1 MSVRSAACLA
11 PLSTSPPHFRP
22 ERFSFSRHLEQPSCS
37 RSCTGSSCCLSVP
50 SRSPPRW
57 ALQTFLRLE
66 SSLYCS
72 GPSVSVTAL
81 EVTRTASPQLPPAP
95 VLQTHLSCHCLI
107 TCVPCSAYVREHV
120 EFGLVHCRVPRA
132 ASLRGSGRVLRS
144 HELRQ
149 HKRGCQGNTFQAQG
163 ILDSG
168 VG

>member
-72 GPSVSVTAL
+72 GPSVSDSFGGHPYCLA
-81 EVTRTASPQLPPAP
+81 PAP
-95 VLQTHLSCHCLI
+95 RRGMTHLSCHCLI